1 MRSRL
6 YTATKGKIISAR
18 FSDDEMENIKK
29 LMQATN
35 KSASEIMRIAFQ
47 LQLDRF
53 QGAGI
58 PASSSCETSRQ
69 VKH

>member
-6 YTATKGKIISAR
+6 YTATKGKIVSAR

-29 LMQATN
+29 LMQVTN

-47 LQLDRF
+47 LQIDRF
-53 QGAGI
+53 QGAG
-58 PASSSCETSRQ
+58 ATVMSSGETSQ